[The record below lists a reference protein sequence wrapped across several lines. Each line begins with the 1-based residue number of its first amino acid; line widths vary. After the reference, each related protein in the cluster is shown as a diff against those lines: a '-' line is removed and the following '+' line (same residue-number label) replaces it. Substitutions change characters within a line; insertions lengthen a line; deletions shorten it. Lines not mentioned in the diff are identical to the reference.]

1 MSAVLEIYIEK
12 KTTAYVVG
20 TFKNTYRVA
29 VHCRY
34 IKHAFAGLCQQI
46 FEKNNFR
53 RHFSDWL
60 LSLEFKVYFEK
71 FIPSPET

>member
-12 KTTAYVVG
+12 KTTACVVG
-20 TFKNTYRVA
+20 TFKNTYTVA

-46 FEKNNFR
+46 FEKKKQFQKT
-53 RHFSDWL
+53 F
-60 LSLEFKVYFEK
+60 
-71 FIPSPET
+71 

>member
-12 KTTAYVVG
+12 KTTAFVVG
-20 TFKNTYRVA
+20 TFKNTYTVA

-46 FEKNNFR
+46 FEKKNF
-53 RHFSDWL
+53 FQKT
-60 LSLEFKVYFEK
+60 F
-71 FIPSPET
+71 